1 MKRLLVLLLL
11 PLSLFP
17 GVALAEAPEPYV
29 ESYYLHS
36 YEVFVAAGNLVRAR
50 QVVENALYW
59 RPGDIRWWQRL
70 AQIADWQGDSATA
83 LRAWWKVAETTDDPQ
98 AWQQVRQRAPL
109 AYDHQLTLRVYKELL
124 ETSPRDRD
132 MLATVARQYELLGQV
147 SEGLDFLA
155 DWHRRYPGQA
165 VLWEMQRLAWNQ
177 GEEKRAARYARQ
189 YMDRYGPDR
198 EMALNVSR
206 YRWLDGQREQAYR
219 DLRTDA
225 QGLPYDPD
233 LTRRLAIMAS
243 ELGQWQ
249 AAMDDY
255 QTLLDQGDETL
266 PDLYQYITLARYYD
280 RERVVALMERAWQ
293 RNGDQAFAMGALY
306 QMQDAGRWQDIDDFL
321 ARLSDAQ
328 LQKLQQ
334 DPSFLRF
341 YANLLL
347 RRGETEQAEQWLQ
360 QALELAPGN
369 RETRIAWL
377 WLLVASG
384 DDTQLAQTLAAWE
397 EGIRLDRRYW
407 EVLAAA
413 HMALGHTEQA
423 VRYESRLLETAPGD
437 WERQWQYAQAL
448 IAAGRDGEAWPVLRN
463 LHQRVPFPVSDDKQN
478 LYRDMRLA
486 LSQRFDGGDSSWQL
500 AQQIRQQQGDEE
512 ARAEWL
518 AQWALGHS
526 EPEQARAWYL
536 RKQQAAGAL
545 HAGSALA
552 YAMLNSDRDAV
563 AQIRQR
569 YAGQLTL
576 SEQLEA
582 RVQLDEERRAT
593 ATLMA
598 MQAGSPELAGANNQ
612 QESLLLPSARSSELV
627 VGQRRL
633 GALEMTDWAF
643 TQYQPFSD
651 YSTLSAR
658 YRQRQFGSNDRT
670 QLDVNEAEQWLS
682 LEWQYQRERYRQRL
696 SLGQR
701 QLLDN
706 SETTAELEV
715 GGNWHSDWSASWR
728 YQWRMPADETS
739 LLLLGGSRTGNQLQ
753 LNWSPQATWQSSV
766 DWADYEYR
774 DLNDQTLGDGSILNL
789 QTTWR
794 PWLSRFSPG
803 LRLRHTRAD
812 FTETGDSMGEVR
824 ALLPPGADTGPL
836 PQDYNESGA
845 SLLLGMPDVH
855 IRPHRLQG
863 WGEIG
868 YVNNSISGDGF
879 IGRLGLAGPLLGR
892 DAWQLSLERQLNT
905 GGNDEDSYRAE
916 LQYRIYY

>member
-165 VLWEMQRLAWNQ
+165 ILWEMQRLAWNQ

-206 YRWLDGQREQAYR
+206 YRWLDGQREQAYTE
-219 DLRTDA
+219 LRTDA

-306 QMQDAGRWQDIDDFL
+306 QMQDAGRWQAIDDFL

-347 RRGETEQAEQWLQ
+347 HRGETEQAAQWLQ
-360 QALELAPGN
+360 RALELAPGN

-397 EGIRLDRRYW
+397 AGIRLDRRYW

-448 IAAGRDGEAWPVLRN
+448 IAAGRDGEAWPILRN

-582 RVQLDEERRAT
+582 RVQLDEDRRAT

-612 QESLLLPSARSSELV
+612 QESLLLPSARFSELV

-753 LNWSPQATWQSSV
+753 LNWSPQATWQSSL

-774 DLNDQTLGDGSILNL
+774 DLNDQILGDGSILNL

>member
-1 MKRLLVLLLL
+1 
-11 PLSLFP
+11 
-17 GVALAEAPEPYV
+17 
-29 ESYYLHS
+29 
-36 YEVFVAAGNLVRAR
+36 
-50 QVVENALYW
+50 
-59 RPGDIRWWQRL
+59 
-70 AQIADWQGDSATA
+70 
-83 LRAWWKVAETTDDPQ
+83 
-98 AWQQVRQRAPL
+98 
-109 AYDHQLTLRVYKELL
+109 
-124 ETSPRDRD
+124 
-132 MLATVARQYELLGQV
+132 
-147 SEGLDFLA
+147 
-155 DWHRRYPGQA
+155 
-165 VLWEMQRLAWNQ
+165 
-177 GEEKRAARYARQ
+177 
-189 YMDRYGPDR
+189 
-198 EMALNVSR
+198 
-206 YRWLDGQREQAYR
+206 
-219 DLRTDA
+219 
-225 QGLPYDPD
+225 
-233 LTRRLAIMAS
+233 
-243 ELGQWQ
+243 
-249 AAMDDY
+249 
-255 QTLLDQGDETL
+255 
-266 PDLYQYITLARYYD
+266 
-280 RERVVALMERAWQ
+280 
-293 RNGDQAFAMGALY
+293 
-306 QMQDAGRWQDIDDFL
+306 
-321 ARLSDAQ
+321 
-328 LQKLQQ
+328 
-334 DPSFLRF
+334 
-341 YANLLL
+341 
-347 RRGETEQAEQWLQ
+347 
-360 QALELAPGN
+360 
-369 RETRIAWL
+369 
-377 WLLVASG
+377 
-384 DDTQLAQTLAAWE
+384 
-397 EGIRLDRRYW
+397 
-407 EVLAAA
+407 
-413 HMALGHTEQA
+413 
-423 VRYESRLLETAPGD
+423 
-437 WERQWQYAQAL
+437 
-448 IAAGRDGEAWPVLRN
+448 
-463 LHQRVPFPVSDDKQN
+463 
-478 LYRDMRLA
+478 
-486 LSQRFDGGDSSWQL
+486 
-500 AQQIRQQQGDEE
+500 
-512 ARAEWL
+512 
-518 AQWALGHS
+518 
-526 EPEQARAWYL
+526 
-536 RKQQAAGAL
+536 
-545 HAGSALA
+545 
-552 YAMLNSDRDAV
+552 
-563 AQIRQR
+563 
-569 YAGQLTL
+569 
-576 SEQLEA
+576 
-582 RVQLDEERRAT
+582 
-593 ATLMA
+593 
-598 MQAGSPELAGANNQ
+598 
-612 QESLLLPSARSSELV
+612 

>member
-1 MKRLLVLLLL
+1 MKRLLVLVLL

-36 YEVFVAAGNLVRAR
+36 YEVFVAAGNLGRAR

-70 AQIADWQGDSATA
+70 AQIADWQGDSPTA

-306 QMQDAGRWQDIDDFL
+306 QMQDAGRWQAIDDFL

-347 RRGETEQAEQWLQ
+347 RRGETEQAAQWLQ
-360 QALELAPGN
+360 RALELAPGN

-397 EGIRLDRRYW
+397 AGIRLDRRYW

-448 IAAGRDGEAWPVLRN
+448 IAAGRDGEAWPILRN
-463 LHQRVPFPVSDDKQN
+463 LHHRVPFPVSDDKQN